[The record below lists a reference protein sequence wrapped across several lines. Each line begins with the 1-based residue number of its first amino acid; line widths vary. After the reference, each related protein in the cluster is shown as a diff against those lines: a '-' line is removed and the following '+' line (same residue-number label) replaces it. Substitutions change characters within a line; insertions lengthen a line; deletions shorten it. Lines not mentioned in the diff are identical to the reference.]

1 MKKPSILIL
10 AAAILALETSDA
22 SAQIKNVLLEQHTA
36 AWCGWCVD
44 GTFVM
49 DQILELYG
57 DQVIGVKIHGGG
69 DAMQIPEQSEIGSV
83 LGLTGFPSG
92 TVDRKDF
99 GGSVFLSRGVWKA
112 SCESQIRQKAKAE
125 VDCFYTLDK
134 DARIVK
140 IQVMANIAES
150 MDFPLR
156 FNAFIVENDVT
167 GVGDGYDQHN
177 YISGRAGYQGH
188 PYYDQPS
195 ILYGYHHMKVVRKM
209 LGGAWGVPGEL
220 PESVQPGEFYT
231 HEFEAEI
238 DPAWKIDD
246 LFFVG
251 MLQED
256 AEDNKEIINCAV
268 AIENGSLLNRIIDSN
283 APSIKAVPTMSDF
296 NNVYTLENTTDK
308 EQTYTVT
315 VSTTDRTPVDW
326 SAEFKSGTTELTTTD
341 ANNTVG
347 QIVVDANSTVEFLL
361 TLKIGSMLGL
371 GNAKVLFELQG
382 TPTIKR
388 SRTITAIT
396 PEIEKLLLEVGSDYS
411 MRPYLENTD
420 YNDIITLEPADY
432 LALADEMT
440 NVKLIIWN
448 KGPAGGFTVNEIDI
462 IKNSEDVNHFICGDY
477 VIGSLANSGNLDYF
491 GLEWIGWNLEAQGP
505 TGTVWLSGQQGDVIT
520 GGLRENIEGH
530 LIQYYVN
537 MVSITD
543 TENVLPIMH
552 FQNDG
557 YRRYNNW
564 SYFIAAEDAI
574 FGVRSTSNNNRT
586 VLLGMSVYTISD
598 EDIRR
603 TLIMNVLDWLV
614 GNI

>member
-10 AAAILALETSDA
+10 AIAIVALGTTET

-44 GTFVM
+44 GTFIM

-57 DQVIGVKIHGGG
+57 EQVIGVKIHGGG
-69 DAMQIPEQSEIGSV
+69 DAMEIPEQSEIGRV

-99 GGSVFLSRGVWKA
+99 GGSVFLSRSVWKA

-134 DARIVK
+134 DACIVK

-177 YISGRAGYQGH
+177 YISGRAGYEGH

-195 ILYGYHHMKVVRKM
+195 VLYGYYHMKVVRKM
-209 LGGAWGVPGEL
+209 LGGAWGVAGEL
-220 PESVQPGEFYT
+220 PESVQAGEFYT
-231 HEFEAEI
+231 HEFQAEI

-251 MLQED
+251 MLQAD

-283 APSIKAVPTMSDF
+283 APSIKAVPTVSDF
-296 NNVYTLENTTDK
+296 NNVYTLENTTDN

-315 VSTTDRTPVDW
+315 ISTTERTPADW
-326 SAEFKSGTTELTTTD
+326 SAEFKSGTADLTTMD
-341 ANNTVG
+341 VNNTVG
-347 QIVVDANSTVEFLL
+347 QIVVPANSTAEFSL
-361 TLKIGSMLGL
+361 TLKVGSTLGIGD
-371 GNAKVLFELQG
+371 AKVVFELEG

-388 SRTITAIT
+388 SRIITAIT
-396 PEIEKLLLEVGSDYS
+396 SQIEKLLLEAGSDYS

-420 YNDIITLEPADY
+420 YNDITTLEPADY
-432 LALADEMT
+432 LALADEMP
-440 NVKLIIWN
+440 NVKLVIWN
-448 KGPAGGFTVNEIDI
+448 KGPAGGLSADEIYI
-462 IKNSEDVNHFICGDY
+462 IKNTEGVNHFICGDY
-477 VIGSLANSGNLDYF
+477 VIGSLASSGSLDYF
-491 GLEWIGWNLEAQGP
+491 GLEWIGWNLEAQGMSY
-505 TGTVWLSGQQGDVIT
+505 TVWVSGQQGDVIT
-520 GGLRENIEGH
+520 GGLGENIEGH

-537 MVSITD
+537 LVRITD
-543 TENVLPIMH
+543 PENVLPIMH

-557 YRRYNNW
+557 YRRYNNI
-564 SYFIAAEDAI
+564 SYFIAAEDTI
-574 FGVRSTSNNNRT
+574 FGVRSTKNDNRT
-586 VLLGMSVYTISD
+586 VLLGMSAYTITD
-598 EDIRR
+598 ENIRR
-603 TLIMNVLDWLV
+603 ALIKNVLDWLV
-614 GNI
+614 GDI